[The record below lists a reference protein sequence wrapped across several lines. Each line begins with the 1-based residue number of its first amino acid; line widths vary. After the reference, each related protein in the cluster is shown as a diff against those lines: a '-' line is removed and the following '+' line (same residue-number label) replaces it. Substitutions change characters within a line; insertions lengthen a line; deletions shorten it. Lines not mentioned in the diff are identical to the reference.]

1 MSAGWP
7 LPVHPFFN
15 LNLMLSLSGF
25 YYAWLLKAIRLLFVL
40 PTSRN
45 RIEEEDTSSGK
56 DKEKLLNKFLKL
68 LPKITAAGGK
78 VINLKGEILFIY
90 RNNKW
95 DLPKG
100 KAEDNE
106 TIADTAIREVK
117 EETGIAKLVITK
129 PLEITYHIFK
139 KNNTYR
145 IKVTYWF
152 EMKSIG
158 DNQLTPQIEEGITRA
173 EWINSLEIDKIKK
186 KCYANIRLLI

>member
-1 MSAGWP
+1 MYQIFYRDKPIVISDTKSDKKN
-7 LPVHPFFN
+7 VHNIKYKDFN
-15 LNLMLSLSGF
+15 LKKALKNLSKNSISS
-25 YYAWLLKAIRLLFVL
+25 IR
-40 PTSRN
+40 
-45 RIEEEDTSSGK
+45 IIGK

-106 TIADTAIREVK
+106 IIADTAIREVK

-158 DNQLTPQIEEGITRA
+158 DNQLTPQIEEGIIRA